1 MQSLLQASVRDTAV
15 AVYAMSDI
23 AYTAAMYAVSDIGY
37 TAAVYAM
44 TDIAYTAAVYAI
56 LLQASVRDTAAVD
69 LVAPST
75 DHKCMNMSN
84 VTWIIYY

>member
-1 MQSLLQASVRDTAV
+1 M
-15 AVYAMSDI
+15 YAMSDI
-23 AYTAAMYAVSDIGY
+23 AYTAAVYAMSDIGY

-56 LLQASVRDTAAVD
+56 VLQASVRDTADVD
-69 LVAPST
+69 IVAPST
-75 DHKCMNMSN
+75 EHKCMNISN